1 MYEVNSKRNK
11 NNKKNWN
18 EWVEKGGK
26 MHFCPACFFLVVIF
40 HSCYEMRKISSMR
53 NRSDTHAQ
61 RRRRWYYRPG
71 ARTPQH
77 KRDRAHSHQVQRFN
91 AKTLCIRTDTMVVK
105 CPYRQQLVRLH
116 FSHWHSGRQAAE
128 MTKSPTAI
136 IHACASSRWQLSIR
150 PIGSLSIFLFFI
162 NLVGCYGPLRWLNF
176 VRIRPRSSSRTY
188 QSPVRHVLVQYFSD
202 WFP

>member
-40 HSCYEMRKISSMR
+40 HSWYEMRKISSMR

-61 RRRRWYYRPG
+61 RRRRRRRWYYRPG

-116 FSHWHSGRQAAE
+116 FSHWHSRITQHQAGRQL
-128 MTKSPTAI
+128 KW
-136 IHACASSRWQLSIR
+136 RNRQLQLYMLAHHRGDSYPSVQSAVCR
-150 PIGSLSIFLFFI
+150 FF
-162 NLVGCYGPLRWLNF
+162 F
-176 VRIRPRSSSRTY
+176 SSSTLLDALVLY
-188 QSPVRHVLVQYFSD
+188 AGWTSFVSVRVRRRAHTNRLCGMS
-202 WFP
+202 